1 MYDVYG
7 GTGYFHVLILLCF
20 KNNLYVVKFCVFISL
35 LLILV
40 EYKTCFTIKFI
51 FLPYFYDS
59 DINYMYI
66 SWNSLCFELCD
77 FGQLRFAIG
86 VNNPP
91 AVNRTGP
98 LFCDYICAL

>member
-7 GTGYFHVLILLCF
+7 GTGYFHVSILLCF

-40 EYKTCFTIKFI
+40 EYKTCFAIKFI

-59 DINYMYI
+59 DINYTYVHI
-66 SWNSLCFELCD
+66 LELPVFRVVRFWAIKVCD
-77 FGQLRFAIG
+77 R
-86 VNNPP
+86 
-91 AVNRTGP
+91 
-98 LFCDYICAL
+98 C

>member
-40 EYKTCFTIKFI
+40 EYKTC
-51 FLPYFYDS
+51 L
-59 DINYMYI
+59 
-66 SWNSLCFELCD
+66 L
-77 FGQLRFAIG
+77 Q
-86 VNNPP
+86 
-91 AVNRTGP
+91 
-98 LFCDYICAL
+98 

>member
-1 MYDVYG
+1 MCI
-7 GTGYFHVLILLCF
+7 YFIITHISGIQ
-20 KNNLYVVKFCVFISL
+20 NLFV
-35 LLILV
+35 
-40 EYKTCFTIKFI
+40 TIKFI
-51 FLPYFYDS
+51 FLLYFYDS

-98 LFCDYICAL
+98 LFCDYICALQFGIILTFVN